1 MAQRLSGFA
10 RNKPAAAEALAAA
23 ATLAR
28 AMKEDA
34 PGEIALDLVPL
45 IAPYRKHGRLS
56 LRVERLPHR
65 ARLSRG
71 HNNGDRSWSLM
82 SDELDGLTYL
92 PPGGGAPDACT
103 LSIRIISLDGGDGA
117 TLALLDY
124 PVVAD
129 GLAPPAV
136 AAKPPAPR
144 HAPEVDQAEL
154 RRLRDELART
164 KSAVA
169 DRDADSAELA
179 RLRDELEKSKGATA
193 EQESAFRAA
202 RTRWENELQ
211 AQLAASSALATE
223 TLERNRAAWQEEQSA
238 RAAKTQ
244 PRAED
249 PRRQVEAAL
258 AKAEKEWKAGEAERL
273 AAARTKWAD
282 ETGAQL
288 EKIKTRAAA
297 ESARE
302 KSDEAE
308 RRRLRDEVARLKKS
322 LSAKESEL
330 EQAREAAGRDGEAA
344 LAAAEKAWRDQET
357 QRFATARS
365 QWQDR
370 SERAL
375 AEATTQ
381 FERAQAQRAQ
391 ADALRLKEA
400 EAELEHLKDDLAR
413 ANEILVDR
421 ENDIAEMQAR
431 LDEMADQS
439 GAIASR
445 DGEIARLGGEFA
457 SLRETLAERERDI
470 IRARAEMEQA
480 RLDWQKR
487 SEAQFAQALS
497 EWKKGEAARILAAE
511 SQSQEQSEI
520 ALTRMSQRLKQAEQE
535 LKESRAQAEALR
547 QRGDAD
553 DVRKLRREFGHLQAM
568 LAERDTEIAQLRL
581 DSEHARERWTAEA
594 RTSLQKAEHDWKT
607 EAVEAERQKA
617 RAFSMRR
624 TARDVVLAASL
635 SVVAVMAYLHF
646 DLASVVNLWPP
657 LANWV
662 DAAPPVA
669 KASQPAQKA
678 PVAALPMATVLRA
691 ANVRSAPSK
700 TAGIIATLARDA
712 DVPVLEHRGN
722 WERVK
727 ITAAHKDQE
736 GWVYTTYLKPKAV
749 TASAPVPQKHT

>member
-10 RNKPAAAEALAAA
+10 RNRPAAAEALAAA

-28 AMKEDA
+28 EMKEDA
-34 PGEIALDLVPL
+34 PGEIALDLMPL

-82 SDELDGLTYL
+82 SDELDGLAYL
-92 PPGGGAPDACT
+92 PPGGATEVCT
-103 LSIRIISLDGGDGA
+103 LSIRIVSLDGGGGA

-124 PVVAD
+124 PVMPD
-129 GLAPPAV
+129 GAAPPIA
-136 AAKPPAPR
+136 AAKPPTPR

-164 KSAVA
+164 KSVAA
-169 DRDADSAELA
+169 DRDADDAELT
-179 RLRDELEKSKGATA
+179 RLRGELERSKAMAA

-202 RTRWENELQ
+202 RSRWENELQ
-211 AQLAASSALATE
+211 AQLAASSALAAE
-223 TLERNRAAWQEEQSA
+223 TLERNRVAWQAEQSA
-238 RAAKTQ
+238 RVSKVQ
-244 PRAED
+244 PRAD
-249 PRRQVEAAL
+249 DGRRQMEAAL
-258 AKAEKEWKAGEAERL
+258 AKAEKEWKAGETERL
-273 AAARTKWAD
+273 AAAKEKWAG
-282 ETGAQL
+282 ETGAQF

-302 KSDEAE
+302 KSDETE

-322 LSAKESEL
+322 LGTKESEL
-330 EQAREAAGRDGEAA
+330 AQAREAASRDGEEA
-344 LAAAEKAWRDQET
+344 LAAAQMSWRDQEA
-357 QRFATARS
+357 QRFAAARS

-391 ADALRLKEA
+391 ADTLRLKDA
-400 EAELEHLKDDLAR
+400 EAELERLNDDLAR

-421 ENDIAEMQAR
+421 ENDIAEMQTR

-470 IRARAEMEQA
+470 VRARDGMEQA
-480 RLDWQKR
+480 KLDWQKR

-511 SQSQEQSEI
+511 SQSQEQSEV
-520 ALTRMSQRLKQAEQE
+520 ALARMVQRLKQAEQE

-594 RTSLQKAEHDWKT
+594 RTSLQKAEHNWKA
-607 EAVEAERQKA
+607 EAEEAERQQT
-617 RAFSMRR
+617 RAFTMRR

-662 DAAPPVA
+662 DAAPPQAVA
-669 KASQPAQKA
+669 KASQPAK
-678 PVAALPMATVLRA
+678 PTSAAAQPMATVLRA
-691 ANVRSAPSK
+691 ANVRSSPSK
-700 TAGIIATLARDA
+700 TADVIATLPRDGE
-712 DVPVLEHRGN
+712 VPVLEHRGN
-722 WERVK
+722 WVRVK

-736 GWVYTTYLKPKAV
+736 GWVYTTYLKPK
-749 TASAPVPQKHT
+749 TASVPQKHT

>member
-1 MAQRLSGFA
+1 MEFGAMAQRLSGFA

-45 IAPYRKHGRLS
+45 IAPYRRHGRLS

-92 PPGGGAPDACT
+92 PPGGGAPEACT

-136 AAKPPAPR
+136 AAKPPR

-202 RTRWENELQ
+202 
-211 AQLAASSALATE
+211 SSALATE

-244 PRAED
+244 PRAEE

-273 AAARTKWAD
+273 AAARAKWAD

-330 EQAREAAGRDGEAA
+330 EQAREVAGRDGEAA

-357 QRFATARS
+357 QRFATARA

-391 ADALRLKEA
+391 ADARRLQEA
-400 EAELEHLKDDLAR
+400 EAELEHLRDDLAQ

-445 DGEIARLGGEFA
+445 DGEIARLRGELA

-470 IRARAEMEQA
+470 IRARAGMEQA
-480 RLDWQKR
+480 RLDWQKQ
-487 SEAQFAQALS
+487 SQAQFAQALS

-511 SQSQEQSEI
+511 SQSQEQSEV
-520 ALTRMSQRLKQAEQE
+520 ALARMSQRLKQAEQE
-535 LKESRAQAEALR
+535 LKDSRAQAEALR

-594 RTSLQKAEHDWKT
+594 RTSLQKAEHDWKA

-669 KASQPAQKA
+669 KASQPAQTA
-678 PVAALPMATVLRA
+678 PVAAQPMATVLRA

-749 TASAPVPQKHT
+749 TASAPALQKHT

>member
-1 MAQRLSGFA
+1 MAQRSSGFS
-10 RNKPAAAEALAAA
+10 RNRPAGAEALAAA

-28 AMKEDA
+28 DEDA
-34 PGEIALDLVPL
+34 PGAVALDLAPL

-56 LRVERLPHR
+56 LRVERLPSR

-82 SDELDGLTYL
+82 SDELDGVAYL
-92 PPGGGAPDACT
+92 PPGGAPEGCT
-103 LSIRIISLDGGDGA
+103 LSIRIVSLDGGDGA

-124 PVVAD
+124 PVVPD
-129 GLAPPAV
+129 GAVPPV
-136 AAKPPAPR
+136 IAAKPLAPR

-164 KSAVA
+164 KSATA
-169 DRDADSAELA
+169 ARDADSAELT
-179 RLRDELEKSKGATA
+179 RLRDELEKSKSIAA

-202 RTRWENELQ
+202 RSRWENELQ
-211 AQLAASSALATE
+211 AQLAASSALAAE
-223 TLERNRAAWQEEQSA
+223 TLERNRAAWQAEQSA
-238 RAAKTQ
+238 RAAKTP
-244 PRAED
+244 PRAD
-249 PRRQVEAAL
+249 DARKQIEAAL

-273 AAARTKWAD
+273 AAAREKWAG

-322 LSAKESEL
+322 LSVKESEL
-330 EQAREAAGRDGEAA
+330 AQAHEAASRDGEEA
-344 LAAAEKAWRDQET
+344 LAAAEKTWRDQEA
-357 QRFATARS
+357 QRFATARA

-391 ADALRLKEA
+391 TDALRLKDA

-421 ENDIAEMQAR
+421 ENDIAEMQTR

-457 SLRETLAERERDI
+457 ALRETLAERERDI
-470 IRARAEMEQA
+470 IRARAETEQA

-511 SQSQEQSEI
+511 SQNQEQSDV
-520 ALTRMSQRLKQAEQE
+520 ALARMAQRLKQAEQE

-594 RTSLQKAEHDWKT
+594 RNSLQKAEHNWK
-607 EAVEAERQKA
+607 AEAEEGERQQA
-617 RAFSMRR
+617 RAFTIRR

-662 DAAPPVA
+662 DVAPPAPVA
-669 KASQPAQKA
+669 KASQPAQ
-678 PVAALPMATVLRA
+678 PVRAAAAQPMATVLRT

-700 TAGIIATLARDA
+700 TAGIVATLARDT
-712 DVPVLEHRGN
+712 DVPALEHRGN
-722 WERVK
+722 WVRVK
-727 ITAAHKDQE
+727 IAAGHKDQE
-736 GWVYTTYLKPKAV
+736 GWVYTTYLKPK
-749 TASAPVPQKHT
+749 TAPVPPKHT